1 MLEKNF
7 CIGSVVI
14 EIHSINPIGYQWK
27 SLCLDSK
34 KTANSKGYNNYVSCM
49 ADARLHGLKQLIKK
63 LDKPAAIINL
73 YSDEILSVNLSA
85 IETFKISNPVGLN
98 DSQFWENKQEAFD
111 YKREL
116 ITCGKGEKRLTL
128 LSMDGGKVVGMS
140 NDILFSLG
148 DRIVNIA
155 TLSLG

>member
-14 EIHSINPIGYQWK
+14 EIHSIHPIGYQWK

-34 KTANSKGYNNYVSCM
+34 KTVNSKGYNSYEDCM
-49 ADARLHGLKQLIKK
+49 VDARLHGLKQLIKK

-73 YSDEILSVNLSA
+73 YSDEILSVNLPA
-85 IETFKISNPVGLN
+85 IEIFKISNPVGLN
-98 DSQFWENKQEAFD
+98 DSQFWENKQDALD

-116 ITCGKGEKRLTL
+116 ISHGRGEKELTL
-128 LSMDGGKVVGMS
+128 LSMDGGKIVGMS
-140 NDILFSLG
+140 NDLLFSLG
-148 DRIVNIA
+148 NAIVSIA